1 MAVAGVVKVLREAV
15 ETAVAS
21 AASVS
26 LTAIANDQRSKKQR
40 LVDAAIEVFGSKGY
54 GSTTVDEIAT
64 VAHVSKGIFF
74 YHFKTKADLAAF
86 ILEDGIASF
95 AKNLEKA
102 TVDKLSAIDALQE
115 MTRAFAQTVVDN
127 PSFTRF
133 LIAELWREDRV
144 WSVEVQGAMKRMT
157 ELIKGQLERGQ
168 REGSIRE
175 DSDPQFSSMAIFGI
189 CLTSALNLITYHHGD
204 SMDAFITHLFSF
216 ASHGIVVHDASEIG
230 HVDPRSPQ
238 R

>member
-1 MAVAGVVKVLREAV
+1 MAVASVVKVLREAV

-21 AASVS
+21 AANAS
-26 LTAIANDQRSKKQR
+26 LVALSNDQRSKKQR
-40 LVDAAIEVFGSKGY
+40 LVDAAVEVFGNKGY
-54 GSTTVDEIAT
+54 GSTTVDEIAAT
-64 VAHVSKGIFF
+64 AHVSKGIFF

-102 TVDKLSAIDALQE
+102 VVNKPDAIAALRE
-115 MTRAFAQTVVDN
+115 MTQVFAQTIVDN

-144 WSVEVQGAMKRMT
+144 WSVEIQGATKGMT
-157 ELIKGQLERGQ
+157 GLIKGQLERGQ

-175 DSDPQFSSMAIFGI
+175 DSDPQFSAMAIFGI
-189 CLTSALNLITYHHGD
+189 CLTSALDLTTYHQED
-204 SMDAFITHLFSF
+204 SMEAFIAHLFSF
-216 ASHGIVVHDASEIG
+216 ASHGIVTEQVLG
-230 HVDPRSPQ
+230 LG
-238 R
+238 